1 MRRHLRPGSSTVRAV
16 NLLIVLVV
24 SGMRLRL
31 LLLLPPLSV
40 PVHEHLNGAQ
50 LLNAFLLRGNVV
62 IDKEIFADEY
72 ALLVDDIVELSLF
85 LLDDVLLVVLLV
97 IVIVVLFIVKVLLRL
112 LLLLLLHVVQ
122 LIEDVL
128 DLSLEL
134 LVALLHQVLQH
145 LGHAELLGLL
155 SKTFP
160 GEDRVERAVHVRTH
174 LQVIVLH
181 QVVQYLQKLY
191 AGVLALIF
199 TGCS

>member
-1 MRRHLRPGSSTVRAV
+1 M

-24 SGMRLRL
+24 SSVRLRL

-50 LLNAFLLRGNVV
+50 LLNAFLLGCDVV

-72 ALLVDDIVELSLF
+72 ALLVDDIVEFSLF
-85 LLDDVLLVVLLV
+85 LFYDVLLVVLLV

-134 LVALLHQVLQH
+134 LVALLHQVL
-145 LGHAELLGLL
+145 
-155 SKTFP
+155 
-160 GEDRVERAVHVRTH
+160 
-174 LQVIVLH
+174 
-181 QVVQYLQKLY
+181 
-191 AGVLALIF
+191 
-199 TGCS
+199 

>member
-1 MRRHLRPGSSTVRAV
+1 V
-16 NLLIVLVV
+16 NLLVVLVV

-40 PVHEHLNGAQ
+40 PVHEHLNGTQ

-112 LLLLLLHVVQ
+112 LLLLFLHVVE

-134 LVALLHQVLQH
+134 LVALLHQVLQN
-145 LGHAELLGLL
+145 LRHAELLGLL
-155 SKTFP
+155 SQTFP
-160 GEDRVERAVHVRTH
+160 SEDRVECAVHVRTH
-174 LQVIVLH
+174 LQVVVLYQIVQH
-181 QVVQYLQKLY
+181 LQKLY
-191 AGVLALIF
+191 AGVLALILA
-199 TGCS
+199 GSSQ

>member
-1 MRRHLRPGSSTVRAV
+1 M

-24 SGMRLRL
+24 SGVRLRL

-50 LLNAFLLRGNVV
+50 LLNAFLLGSDVV
-62 IDKEIFADEY
+62 INKEIFADEY

-112 LLLLLLHVVQ
+112 LLLLFLHVVE

-134 LVALLHQVLQH
+134 LVALLHQVLQD

-155 SKTFP
+155 SETFP
-160 GEDRVERAVHVRTH
+160 GEDRVKCTIHVRPY
-174 LQVIVLH
+174 LQVVMLH
-181 QVVQYLQKLY
+181 QIVQDLQELY
-191 AGVLALIF
+191 TGVLALILAGS
-199 TGCS
+199 TQ

>member
-1 MRRHLRPGSSTVRAV
+1 M
-16 NLLIVLVV
+16 NLLVVLVV
-24 SGMRLRL
+24 SGVRLRL

-40 PVHEHLNGAQ
+40 PVHEHLHSAQ
-50 LLNAFLLRGNVV
+50 LLNAFLLGGDVV

-112 LLLLLLHVVQ
+112 LLLLFLHVVQ

-134 LVALLHQVLQH
+134 LVALLHQVLQN
-145 LGHAELLGLL
+145 LGHTELFGLFSETL
-155 SKTFP
+155 P
-160 GEDRVERAVHVRTH
+160 GEDRVECAVHVRAH
-174 LQVIVLH
+174 LQVVVLY
-181 QVVQYLQKLY
+181 QVVQHLQELY
-191 AGVLALIF
+191 AGVLALILA
-199 TGCS
+199 GCSQ